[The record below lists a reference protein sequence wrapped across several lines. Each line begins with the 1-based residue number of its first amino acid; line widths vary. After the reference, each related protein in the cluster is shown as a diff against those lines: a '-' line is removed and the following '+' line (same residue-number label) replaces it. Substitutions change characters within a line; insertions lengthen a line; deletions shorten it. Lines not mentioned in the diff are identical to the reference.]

1 MRAILVDWLVDV
13 HIKFKLL
20 PETIYLTINILDRF
34 LDVCQI
40 SRQKLQLVGITAML
54 IASKY
59 EEIYAPEIKDF
70 IYVTDKA
77 YDKEEILEMEGKMLL
92 ALNFNLAATSP
103 NRFLERYAKVHNID
117 EKAFMLA
124 KYLIE
129 LSLIEYKMLKYSA
142 SNIACSA
149 IYLACKVLKK
159 DAWSETMA
167 RNTFYTETQV
177 RPCAKDLCV
186 LLQNSS
192 KSLLQAVKKKFSSVK
207 YLEISKIQLNKQ

>member
-20 PETIYLTINILDRF
+20 PETLFMTINILDRF
-34 LDVCQI
+34 LDIFQI
-40 SRQKLQLVGITAML
+40 SRKKLQLIGVTAML

-59 EEIYAPEIKDF
+59 EEIYPPEIKDF

-77 YDKEEILEMEGKMLL
+77 YNKEEILEMEGKMLL
-92 ALNFNLAATSP
+92 ALNFNLAATSS

-117 EKAFMLA
+117 EKALMLA

-129 LSLIEYKMLKYSA
+129 LSLVEYKMLKYSA

-149 IYLACKVLKK
+149 IYLSCKILKK
-159 DAWSETMA
+159 DAWSETMVK
-167 RNTFYTETQV
+167 NTFYTEIQV
-177 RPCAKDLCV
+177 RTCAKDLCV

-192 KSLLQAVKKKFSSVK
+192 RSTLQAVKKKFSAVK